1 MSRDLTT
8 LPEGYETFL
17 ADLKQRIRTA
27 QVRAALSVNRE
38 LILLYWS
45 IGRDIL
51 NREQAQGWGAKVVNR
66 LADDLS
72 QSFPEVKGFGLRS
85 LRYMR
90 AFAEAYQDS
99 QFVQQVVA
107 QLPWGHHLRILDAVK
122 EPDRREWYIRQAI
135 DNGWSRNVLV
145 HQIEGG
151 SYSRQGRALTN
162 FSRVLPAP
170 ESELA
175 QQLIKDPYNFDFLA
189 LGPEMLERD
198 LERGLIEHLRDFILE
213 LGKGFAFVGNQYHL
227 GVGDQDFYLDLL
239 FYHLRLRCYVVIDLK
254 IEDFRPEFA
263 GKMNFYLSVVDD
275 QLRHPDDKPT
285 IGIILCKGRNEVIVE
300 YALRDTNKPMG
311 VAQYQLTRELGLP
324 DNLQGELPTSAELSR
339 EFPLLSVVKVRI
351 EIERALN
358 ELAEEHGLSLRLL
371 GVGQLV
377 RELQMQ
383 GLLPESAK
391 DLVRVMNA
399 MNAAAHGVEVNGAGA
414 HEAVRVGNTFLAD
427 LRSERQS
434 GVKKQG

>member
-1 MSRDLTT
+1 
-8 LPEGYETFL
+8 
-17 ADLKQRIRTA
+17 
-27 QVRAALSVNRE
+27 
-38 LILLYWS
+38 
-45 IGRDIL
+45 
-51 NREQAQGWGAKVVNR
+51 
-66 LADDLS
+66 
-72 QSFPEVKGFGLRS
+72 
-85 LRYMR
+85 
-90 AFAEAYQDS
+90 
-99 QFVQQVVA
+99 
-107 QLPWGHHLRILDAVK
+107 
-122 EPDRREWYIRQAI
+122 
-135 DNGWSRNVLV
+135 
-145 HQIEGG
+145 
-151 SYSRQGRALTN
+151 
-162 FSRVLPAP
+162 
-170 ESELA
+170 
-175 QQLIKDPYNFDFLA
+175 
-189 LGPEMLERD
+189 
-198 LERGLIEHLRDFILE
+198 
-213 LGKGFAFVGNQYHL
+213 
-227 GVGDQDFYLDLL
+227 
-239 FYHLRLRCYVVIDLK
+239 
-254 IEDFRPEFA
+254 
-263 GKMNFYLSVVDD
+263 
-275 QLRHPDDKPT
+275 
-285 IGIILCKGRNEVIVE
+285 
-300 YALRDTNKPMG
+300 MG